1 MHTEIDEYTDV
12 KLIGLVKREE
22 LGQNPVPVPP
32 TTWHTTN
39 STQIILR

>member
-1 MHTEIDEYTDV
+1 MAEYTNV
-12 KLIGLVKREE
+12 KLIGLEKRKE

-32 TTWHTTN
+32 ATWHTTN